1 MNRCA
6 YCQST
11 EKQVKSGKTGAGS
24 QRWKCQ
30 NCGRRYTPE
39 PKAHGYPDSLRQQA
53 IRLYVD
59 GTNYRRIGRILG
71 VDHVTVMHWV
81 RAHADQLP
89 DAPQPKR
96 VVMAEQ
102 DELFTF
108 VGKKKTKST
117 S

>member
-1 MNRCA
+1 M
-6 YCQST
+6 
-11 EKQVKSGKTGAGS
+11 
-24 QRWKCQ
+24 
-30 NCGRRYTPE
+30 CGRRYTPE
-39 PKAHGYPDSLRQQA
+39 PKTHGYPDEMRHQA
-53 IRLYVD
+53 VKLYIE

-81 RAHADQLP
+81 SAHADQLP
-89 DAPQPKR
+89 DAPQPKQ

-108 VGKKKTKST
+108 IGKKKTKST

>member
-1 MNRCA
+1 MNRCP

-11 EKQVKSGKTGAGS
+11 EQQVKSGKTRAGS

-30 NCGRRYTPE
+30 VCGRRYTPE
-39 PKAHGYPDSLRQQA
+39 PKEQGYPEAMRQQA
-53 IRLYVD
+53 VKLYID
-59 GTNYRRIGRILG
+59 GVNYRRIGRILE

-81 RAHADQLP
+81 RAHSDQLP
-89 DAPQPKR
+89 DAPQPKQ